1 MFLILIFYFFLFIC
15 LIKIFIVSV
24 VFEDLNVDPSH
35 DLDFSFPRRGS
46 GQSDDSNMFGTFLG
60 NELGNDDPF
69 PLDLDTT
76 DANDILSSNT
86 GPNSL
91 DDPVWNLTPDQVRQE
106 PSSLSTLLNPSQ
118 EIIGVPVSSKGKRG
132 PGRPKGEKVPAQR
145 QRPPFPARPT
155 NRSRSRIKN
164 TTAPVISLPPPPSLQ
179 LGARIKPES
188 GRAISESFGQA
199 ENSSSIHSVRNTS
212 FDTHFRTKTCHE
224 CMDSIDEAKLVNCD
238 TCDKGFHVQCA
249 KPTVIVLP
257 KNGWKCS
264 DCRCCTDCG
273 SRTPGNGP
281 SSRWHLNF
289 SVCDSCY
296 QQRNKGNYCP
306 ICKKAYRVL
315 ANSEMVLCN
324 SCRKMVHPEC
334 DSKIKNMADKNLY
347 VCASCDGPS
356 PSGLLSKSSSVGS
369 LDELADHT
377 DSFMTRDSFGSMTEE
392 SLSSLD
398 LLDDKL
404 VEPKIETTENP
415 SAGVFQAPP
424 APVGGKFPGKKRFS
438 SGSRPRGPGGKFTGK
453 KKAKTADM
461 YRRKRTSKPITKFK
475 TLSSPAG
482 GNGMGTGSGTP
493 TPSECDKSKD
503 DEPQVETKMV
513 LCSAND
519 KFVLSQDVCAMCG
532 SLGKGEEGRL
542 IGCSQCGQCYHPYCV
557 NIKVTEVV
565 LTKGWRCLDC
575 TVCEGCGQPHDEG
588 RLLLCDE
595 CDISFHTYC
604 LDPPLDDIPQG
615 TWKCNWCVVCT
626 KCSSTSPGP
635 GSLWQKNYTECGP
648 CASQTVCPVC
658 ANEYNE
664 SDLIIQCIKCDR

>member
-1 MFLILIFYFFLFIC
+1 M
-15 LIKIFIVSV
+15 
-24 VFEDLNVDPSH
+24 NVDPSN
-35 DLDFSFPRRGS
+35 DLGFSFSPRRNS
-46 GQSDDSNMFGTFLG
+46 GQSDDANMFGTYLG
-60 NELGNDDPF
+60 DDLGNDDPF
-69 PLDLDTT
+69 HLDLDPT
-76 DANDILSSNT
+76 DTNDILPCHT
-86 GPNSL
+86 GQSPL
-91 DDPVWNLTPDQVRQE
+91 DDPVWNLTTDQVKQE
-106 PSSLSTLLNPSQ
+106 TSLLTLLNPSQ
-118 EIIGVPVSSKGKRG
+118 ESIDAPETSKGKRG
-132 PGRPKGEKVPAQR
+132 PGRPKGDKIPAQR
-145 QRPPFPARPT
+145 QRPPFPGRPT
-155 NRSRSRIKN
+155 NRSRSRIKS
-164 TTAPVISLPPPPSLQ
+164 TSAPIANLPPPPSLQ

-188 GRAISESFGQA
+188 TRSSSESSGHA
-199 ENSSSIHSVRNTS
+199 EGTNVIISARSCSL
-212 FDTHFRTKTCHE
+212 DTPSRSKSCQE
-224 CMDSIDEAKLVNCD
+224 CSEPIDESRLVNCD
-238 TCDKGFHVQCA
+238 SCDKGYHVQCA
-249 KPTVIVLP
+249 KPTVAVVP
-257 KNGWKCS
+257 KNGWKCC
-264 DCRCCTDCG
+264 DCRCCGDCG

-281 SSRWHLNF
+281 SSRWHHNF

-296 QQRNKGNYCP
+296 QQRNKGNFCP

-315 ANSEMVLCN
+315 LNCEMVLCT

-334 DSKIKNMADKNLY
+334 DSKIKNTSDKNSY
-347 VCASCDGPS
+347 ICAACDGGT

-369 LDELADHT
+369 LDELADPA
-377 DSFMTRDSFGSMTEE
+377 DPFMTRDSFGSMTEE

-398 LLDDKL
+398 LLDIQNEKL
-404 VEPKIETTENP
+404 VEPKIDP
-415 SAGVFQAPP
+415 AAAGVFQAPP

-461 YRRKRTSKPITKFK
+461 YRRKRNSKTTSKFK

-482 GNGMGTGSGTP
+482 GGNGTGSGTP
-493 TPSECDKSKD
+493 TPSEGDKSKD
-503 DEPQVETKMV
+503 DEQQVETKMI

-595 CDISFHTYC
+595 CDISYHTYC

-626 KCSSTSPGP
+626 KCSGTSPGP

-658 ANEYNE
+658 SIEYNE